1 MPSFKE
7 RCEKLRANPDTACAG
22 LPWLQDEDDDLL
34 KEAAAK
40 TPLDAIVKLH
50 KRTKG
55 SIIGRLKQHA
65 LKMHEQ
71 GIPFLT
77 ICVKLNMD
85 IDIIQKHFEK
95 MGALDKSASA
105 VPEAQPRK
113 RDQTVQ
119 LLEEIRDLLKVVV
132 QKLT

>member
-1 MPSFKE
+1 MPSFKKS
-7 RCEKLRANPDTACAG
+7 CEKLRANPDTACAG
-22 LPWLQDEDDDLL
+22 LPWLQDEDDELL
-34 KEAAAK
+34 KEAALK
-40 TPLDAIVKLH
+40 TPLDDIARLH
-50 KRTKG
+50 KRTRS
-55 SIIGRLKQHA
+55 SIIGRLKLHA

-71 GIPFLT
+71 GIPFLK

-95 MGALDKSASA
+95 MGALDK
-105 VPEAQPRK
+105 PEAQPRK

-132 QKLT
+132 QTFT